1 MQEMLE
7 KKINKPG
14 NWVQTLVKRGITE
27 KQHLKRSCVPL
38 DEILISNHKYEL
50 CIRLAISPLTDLKRR
65 CQAPWQ
71 GQSMP
76 DSRVPTNKLAHSY
89 GTKIYIR

>member
-1 MQEMLE
+1 MERRKQMQEMLE

-27 KQHLKRSCVPL
+27 EQHLKRSCVPL

-50 CIRLAISPLTDLKRR
+50 CIRAGYLPTDRFKTKVSGSLARSVN
-65 CQAPWQ
+65 A
-71 GQSMP
+71 
-76 DSRVPTNKLAHSY
+76 
-89 GTKIYIR
+89 

>member
-27 KQHLKRSCVPL
+27 EQHLKCSCVPWSK

-50 CIRLAISPLTDLKRR
+50 CIRAGYLPTDRFKTKMSGSLARSVN
-65 CQAPWQ
+65 A
-71 GQSMP
+71 
-76 DSRVPTNKLAHSY
+76 
-89 GTKIYIR
+89 